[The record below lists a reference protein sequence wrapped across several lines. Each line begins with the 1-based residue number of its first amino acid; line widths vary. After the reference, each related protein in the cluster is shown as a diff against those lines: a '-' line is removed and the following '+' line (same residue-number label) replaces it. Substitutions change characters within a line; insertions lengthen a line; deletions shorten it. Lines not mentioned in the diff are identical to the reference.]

1 MKQVMRAV
9 SMMAL
14 LLGAASAVAEEAQSE
29 EADTRTEAQKVEDA
43 LQEARDNAALEALM
57 ASTASA
63 PAMESE
69 EPSEGVELSEAVPAN
84 EYTEAQALELLR
96 TGEPESY
103 AWLAGPP
110 LQLRGCWYFVLT
122 PPSPGYGPPRYQ
134 LTVQRMPSRHCEA
147 QTVVLDTSYASGATV
162 THKESK
168 GIAIA
173 FPSKQT
179 PSGSALVHVRL
190 FALQPKTLAVSRY
203 GSLGTFRGSTYAY
216 GMHFEGN
223 RLIVE
228 TNRYTATF
236 PRFLT
241 SEEPPLGVIF
251 P

>member
-1 MKQVMRAV
+1 MKHVIRVV
-9 SMMAL
+9 SLTAL
-14 LLGAASAVAEEAQSE
+14 LLGAASAVAEEGQPE
-29 EADTRTEAQKVEDA
+29 IDTRTEAQWLEDA

-57 ASTASA
+57 ASTVSASA
-63 PAMESE
+63 LESD
-69 EPSEGVELSEAVPAN
+69 EPSEAVESSEAVPAN
-84 EYTEAQALELLR
+84 EYTEAEALELLR
-96 TGEPESY
+96 TGEPELFG
-103 AWLAGPP
+103 WLAGPP

-122 PPSPGYGPPRYQ
+122 PPSSGYGPPRYQ

-147 QTVVLDTSYASGATV
+147 RTVVLDSSYVSGATV

-190 FALQPKTLAVSRY
+190 FALQPKTLEVSRY
-203 GSLGTFRGSTYAY
+203 GFLGTYRGSTYAY

-223 RLIVE
+223 RLVVE

-241 SEEPPLGVIF
+241 SEEPPIGVIF

>member
-1 MKQVMRAV
+1 MKHVIRVV
-9 SMMAL
+9 SMTAL
-14 LLGAASAVAEEAQSE
+14 LLGAASAVAGEGQPG
-29 EADTRTEAQKVEDA
+29 EADTRTEAQQVEDA
-43 LQEARDNAALEALM
+43 LQEARDNAALEALG
-57 ASTASA
+57 ASTAAA
-63 PAMESE
+63 PEALAE
-69 EPSEGVELSEAVPAN
+69 EPAEAPEAVPAN
-84 EYTEAQALELLR
+84 EYTEAQALEVMR
-96 TGEPESY
+96 TGEPELFG
-103 AWLAGPP
+103 WLAGPP

-147 QTVVLDTSYASGATV
+147 RTVVLDSSYASGATV

-168 GIAIA
+168 GLAIA

-190 FALQPKTLAVSRY
+190 FALHPKALAVSRY
-203 GSLGTFRGSTYAY
+203 GFLGTYRGSTYAS
-216 GMHFEGN
+216 GLHFEGN
-223 RLIVE
+223 RLLVE

-241 SEEPPLGVIF
+241 SEEAPLGVVF